1 MADISRPASEGM
13 EAGGAYNRHAAL
25 QAAGNTMALLHA
37 RQAARM
43 VDVEGGDGPI
53 VIADYGSSQGK
64 NSLAP
69 MRTIIETLRQ
79 RVGPD
84 RPLVVY
90 HVDLPIND
98 FNALFKTLDMD
109 SGSYTRDTANVYACG
124 VGRSFFQNVLP
135 PGSVHFGWSA
145 YAAQW
150 LSFVP
155 AVPVDHLW
163 FANLSDPARSVY
175 EQQAARDWENFL
187 ALRATELRP
196 GGRLVIVCPGVGSGQ
211 AIGNQADAVI
221 ADLLK
226 DGAISAQERSRMVL
240 GCWVRSKNDYLAPFQ
255 HDGRFLNLTIEH
267 CESTPQAD
275 AAWEQYQKDRN
286 AEALATKHAAFFRAT
301 FLPTLAAALAHA
313 DNPEACRAFGDRLE
327 NGLRQRLLREPT
339 STNSRVDT
347 VVLAK
352 LPAAECGIRP
362 VSQCNTQP
370 VISPVKYPP
379 NSCPDS

>member
-37 RQAARM
+37 RQAACM
-43 VDVEGGDGPI
+43 VDVQAGDGPI
-53 VIADYGSSQGK
+53 IIADYGSSQGK

-84 RPLVVY
+84 RPIVVY

-98 FNALFKTLDMD
+98 FNALFKTLDTD
-109 SGSYTRDTANVYACG
+109 SRSYTRDAANVYACG

-163 FANLSDPARSVY
+163 FASLSDPARSVY
-175 EQQAARDWENFL
+175 EQQAARDWESFL
-187 ALRATELRP
+187 ALRARELRP

-211 AIGNQADAVI
+211 AIGDLADAVI
-221 ADLLK
+221 ADMVK

-240 GCWVRSKNDYLAPFQ
+240 ACWVRSKSDYLAPFQ
-255 HDGRFLNLTIEH
+255 RDGRFVNLTIEH
-267 CESTPQAD
+267 CESTPQSD
-275 AAWEQYQKDRN
+275 AAWEQYQRDRN
-286 AEALATKHAAFFRAT
+286 AEALAIKHAAFFRAT
-301 FLPTLAAALAHA
+301 FLPTLAAALTRA
-313 DNPEACRAFGDRLE
+313 DDPESCRAFGDRLE
-327 NGLRQRLLREPT
+327 NGLRQRLSREPT
-339 STNSRVDT
+339 PTNSRVDT
-347 VVLAK
+347 VILAK
-352 LPAAECGIRP
+352 FRMTRCLTHSSSLGSDSTKPTTD
-362 VSQCNTQP
+362 NTA
-370 VISPVKYPP
+370 VA
-379 NSCPDS
+379 